1 MTDTLTQLAHRLYD
15 GDAQAV
21 AQLTHAALSEGLTP
35 EDVLNRGLVLGMQRV
50 GVDFRAGELFIPE
63 VLIAARA
70 MHAGMAV
77 LRPQLASSGVPLAG
91 KVVLGTVKDD
101 LHDIGKNLVGM
112 MLEGAGFEVIDLG
125 IDTPPQRFVEAVR
138 RERPA
143 LVAISALLTTT
154 MQGIVDTIEALTQ
167 AGMRDKVQIMVGGA
181 PVTQA
186 FASQIG
192 ADGYASDAASAA
204 DLARSLIESR
214 RVMPGRAV

>member
-1 MTDTLTQLAHRLYD
+1 
-15 GDAQAV
+15 
-21 AQLTHAALSEGLTP
+21 
-35 EDVLNRGLVLGMQRV
+35 
-50 GVDFRAGELFIPE
+50 
-63 VLIAARA
+63 
-70 MHAGMAV
+70 
-77 LRPQLASSGVPLAG
+77 LAG